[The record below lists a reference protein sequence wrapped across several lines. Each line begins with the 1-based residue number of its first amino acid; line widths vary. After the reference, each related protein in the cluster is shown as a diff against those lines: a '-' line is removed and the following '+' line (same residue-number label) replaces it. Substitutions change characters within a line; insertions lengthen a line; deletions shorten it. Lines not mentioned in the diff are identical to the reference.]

1 MLLKHFLPLVL
12 AGSCALV
19 TIPAR
24 SASPDF
30 TAAHA
35 ELVELLRGFIR
46 IDTSNPPGN
55 ETRACDYLKPFLDGE
70 GIPAEVLALEPSRGN
85 LVARLKGNGKKKP
98 LLLMG
103 HTDVVGVERD
113 KWTVDPFGAE
123 MKDGFIYGR
132 GASDDKAMTAACLQV
147 VLMLKRLNVPLD
159 RDVIFLAEAGEESST
174 YVGIDFMVKKH
185 WEKIECEFALNE
197 GGRIHQKDGRVHY
210 VAVSTTEKVPRAI
223 FLTAK
228 GTSGHGSRPRKDN
241 PIVHLAAAIAK
252 IGQWQPPM
260 RMNETTRSFFSK
272 LADLSSPEEAQM
284 YRNLEHPELGLKM
297 QDKLWVVNAGY
308 NSMLRTSLSPN
319 VIKGGFR
326 LNVIPGD
333 ATASIDARWLP
344 DEDYDSFLSTLRH
357 LIDDPAIEVALAE
370 PGGRRPTA
378 PSRLDTEMYL
388 ALERTQEKLFPGA
401 ATLPCMLT
409 GATDS
414 AQLRA
419 KGVQAYGLGSVSG
432 DGDSTRIHGNDER
445 VSVAGLRTFLEYLWT
460 AVVDVA
466 GSSK

>member
-1 MLLKHFLPLVL
+1 MLLKPFASL
-12 AGSCALV
+12 ALAASCSFFTFTAQ
-19 TIPAR
+19 

-55 ETRACDYLKPFLDGE
+55 ETKACDYLKPFLDRE
-70 GIPAEVLALEPSRGN
+70 GISAEILALEPLRGN
-85 LVARLKGNGKKKP
+85 LVARLKGSGKKKP

-113 KWTVDPFGAE
+113 KWTVDPFAAV

-147 VLMLKRLNVPLD
+147 MLLLKRLNVPLD
-159 RDVIFLAEAGEESST
+159 RDVIFLAESGEESST

-210 VAVSTTEKVPRAI
+210 VAISTTEKVPRAI

-284 YRNLEHPELGLKM
+284 YRNLEHPELGAKM
-297 QDKLWVVNAGY
+297 QDKLWQTNPGY

-319 VIKGGFR
+319 VIRGGFR

-370 PGGRRPTA
+370 PGGRKPTA
-378 PSRLDTEMYL
+378 PSRLDTEMYR
-388 ALERTQEKLFPGA
+388 ALERTQQKLFPEA
-401 ATLPCMLT
+401 TTLPSMLT

-432 DGDSTRIHGNDER
+432 DGDSARIHGNDER

-466 GSSK
+466 GETK

>member
-1 MLLKHFLPLVL
+1 
-12 AGSCALV
+12 
-19 TIPAR
+19 
-24 SASPDF
+24 
-30 TAAHA
+30 
-35 ELVELLRGFIR
+35 
-46 IDTSNPPGN
+46 
-55 ETRACDYLKPFLDGE
+55 
-70 GIPAEVLALEPSRGN
+70 
-85 LVARLKGNGKKKP
+85 
-98 LLLMG
+98 
-103 HTDVVGVERD
+103 
-113 KWTVDPFGAE
+113 
-123 MKDGFIYGR
+123 
-132 GASDDKAMTAACLQV
+132 MTAACLQV
-147 VLMLKRLNVPLD
+147 MLMLKRFDVPLD

-174 YVGIDFMVKKH
+174 YVGIDFMVKTH

-272 LADLSSPEEAQM
+272 LADLSAPEEAQI
-284 YRNLEHPELGLKM
+284 YRNLEHPELGPKM
-297 QDKLWVVNAGY
+297 QDKLWQVNAGY

-357 LIDDPAIEVALAE
+357 LIDDPAIEVSLAE
-370 PGGRRPTA
+370 PGGRKPTA
-378 PSRLDTEMYL
+378 PSR
-388 ALERTQEKLFPGA
+388 QIG
-401 ATLPCMLT
+401 
-409 GATDS
+409 
-414 AQLRA
+414 RA
-419 KGVQAYGLGSVSG
+419 HV
-432 DGDSTRIHGNDER
+432 
-445 VSVAGLRTFLEYLWT
+445 
-460 AVVDVA
+460 
-466 GSSK
+466 

>member
-1 MLLKHFLPLVL
+1 MLLKPFASL
-12 AGSCALV
+12 ALAASCLLFTFTAQ
-19 TIPAR
+19 A
-24 SASPDF
+24 ASPDF

-55 ETRACDYLKPFLDGE
+55 ETKACDYLKPFLDRE
-70 GIPAEVLALEPSRGN
+70 GIGAEVLALEPARGN

-113 KWTVDPFGAE
+113 KWTVDPFGAV

-147 VLMLKRLNVPLD
+147 MLMLKRLNVPLD
-159 RDVIFLAEAGEESST
+159 RDVIFLAESGEESST

-185 WEKIECEFALNE
+185 WDKIECEFALNE

-260 RMNETTRSFFSK
+260 RMNETTRSFFFQARGPV
-272 LADLSSPEEAQM
+272 LTRGGADVSQPRASRVGGE
-284 YRNLEHPELGLKM
+284 
-297 QDKLWVVNAGY
+297 DAG
-308 NSMLRTSLSPN
+308 
-319 VIKGGFR
+319 
-326 LNVIPGD
+326 
-333 ATASIDARWLP
+333 
-344 DEDYDSFLSTLRH
+344 
-357 LIDDPAIEVALAE
+357 
-370 PGGRRPTA
+370 
-378 PSRLDTEMYL
+378 
-388 ALERTQEKLFPGA
+388 
-401 ATLPCMLT
+401 
-409 GATDS
+409 
-414 AQLRA
+414 
-419 KGVQAYGLGSVSG
+419 
-432 DGDSTRIHGNDER
+432 
-445 VSVAGLRTFLEYLWT
+445 
-460 AVVDVA
+460 
-466 GSSK
+466 